1 MSRTRSTTHQ
11 DSYGPLSVVVS
22 RVLTGSPLTRN
33 RLRSPRNAMTVASI
47 RRLILSHP
55 NLYRQYGPIF
65 RALHPPPHVIN
76 LHARSNIG
84 RRFQSILRHAQII
97 TRHRDRSVS
106 FHLPAIPRYGV
117 PAGIY
122 RLRPNG
128 AIAGPNGFTA
138 RFTAGQ
144 RGFMLANVNT

>member
-1 MSRTRSTTHQ
+1 MSRTRSSTRQ
-11 DSYGPLSVVVS
+11 NSYGPLSIVTERVLSGSPVS
-22 RVLTGSPLTRN
+22 RNRTRN
-33 RLRSPRNAMTVASI
+33 AITVASI
-47 RRLILSHP
+47 RRLILSNA
-55 NLYRQYGPIF
+55 NLYRQYGHIF
-65 RALHPPPHVIN
+65 RALHPSPRVIN

-84 RRFQSILRHAQII
+84 RRFQTILRHARIT

-106 FHLPAIPRYGV
+106 FHLPNLPRYGV

-122 RLRPNG
+122 RLHPNG
-128 AIAGPNGFTA
+128 SIAGPGGFAA